1 MLELEIASRARPCL
15 QTSYT
20 QWGQRSYTQWGQP
33 TSSAYAARVRVCK
46 RPTLNGDS
54 VATLNGDRKLNR
66 WIEEEEEGRE
76 PILNAK

>member
-46 RPTLNGDS
+46 RPTYTYTQWGQRCYTQWGQE
-54 VATLNGDRKLNR
+54 AQ
-66 WIEEEEEGRE
+66 
-76 PILNAK
+76 